1 MTTSEKDKSL
11 SLDTTPETAIPSR
24 FRVRFGLITTILGF
38 IVFMIG
44 VRPGL
49 FFLDRSPVVGFVQI
63 AVFLVGLAMICVG
76 GYVSLMAFWQNG
88 QRTIAADIGQR
99 LVATGYV
106 IAVFSG
112 MADVFGLGTRPPPDY
127 VPYFGPLQAIG
138 VEIGQAIIVVGFLL
152 LVPFLKWEMKEGK
165 VAAR

>member
-1 MTTSEKDKSL
+1 MTTSKKDKSL

-38 IVFMIG
+38 IIFLIG
-44 VRPGL
+44 VRPGF

-76 GYVSLMAFWQNG
+76 GYISLMAFWQNG

-99 LVATGYV
+99 LVVTGYV

-152 LVPFLKWEMKEGK
+152 LVPFLKREKTEEK

>member
-1 MTTSEKDKSL
+1 MKNSKKEKSL
-11 SLDTTPETAIPSR
+11 SPDTTPEAAVPSR
-24 FRVRFGLITTILGF
+24 FRVRLGLSVTLLGF
-38 IVFMIG
+38 IVFLVG
-44 VRPGL
+44 ARPGL
-49 FFLDRSPVVGFVQI
+49 FFLDRSPVVGFIQI
-63 AVFLVGLAMICVG
+63 AVFLVGLALICVG
-76 GYVSLMAFWQNG
+76 GYISLMVCWQNS

-152 LVPFLKWEMKEGK
+152 QVPFLKREKTEEK